1 MSKANPLRAAARQLI
16 SGTAALVALVAVPFA
31 SAEASTGCKS
41 KPSEA
46 LISTLRQQAPTLR
59 ADVLRLALGGAGCA
73 ADEGLV
79 RRRDLLTVIDY
90 SMPSTQPRLF
100 VFDVAKKKLLYRELV
115 AHGKNSGANRTS
127 FFSNKNGSLATSMGL
142 FVTAGTYVGSNGYSL
157 RLRGLDQGFNDK
169 AWERAIV
176 MHGAPYVNN
185 VIAKSLGRI
194 GRSWGCPAVRKEIA
208 RELIDT
214 VKGGSPIFAYYPDKS
229 FLARSRFI
237 KFLTNEASPE
247 RLAKK

>member
-1 MSKANPLRAAARQLI
+1 MSKVNQLRAAVRLLV
-16 SGTAALVALVAVPFA
+16 SGTAALVAVVLTIP

-41 KPSEA
+41 RPSET
-46 LISTLRQQAPTLR
+46 LISTLRQQAPALR
-59 ADVLRLALGGAGCA
+59 AEVLRLALGGAGCA
-73 ADEGLV
+73 AEEGLV

-115 AHGKNSGANRTS
+115 AHGKNSGSNRTS

-157 RLRGLDQGFNDK
+157 RLRGLDKGFNDK

-185 VIAKSLGRI
+185 VIAKSMGRI

-237 KFLTNEASPE
+237 KFLTNEPSPE